1 MSAEHLKALTE
12 AAEREIERLRG
23 CVRYEMEAMPGR
35 IAEAEERIRVLRDT
49 LALDLTGAT
58 VSDVFGGADVVLA
71 GVTDL
76 AEDMRELDEADS
88 LMRVRLTGRLYS
100 REWNT
105 TTLKGAPDFSG
116 DRAGRYRVLV
126 LVTRMPAA
134 ADGVDVG
141 AWGER
146 G

>member
-76 AEDMRELDEADS
+76 AEDMR
-88 LMRVRLTGRLYS
+88 
-100 REWNT
+100 
-105 TTLKGAPDFSG
+105 
-116 DRAGRYRVLV
+116 AGRYRVLV